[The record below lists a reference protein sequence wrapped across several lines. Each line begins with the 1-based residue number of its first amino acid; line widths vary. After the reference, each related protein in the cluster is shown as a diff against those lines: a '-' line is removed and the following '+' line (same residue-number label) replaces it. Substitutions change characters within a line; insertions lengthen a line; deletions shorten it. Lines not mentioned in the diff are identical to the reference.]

1 MTYQLNLEELDEQ
14 WIAHV
19 ADLPGCFTSARTFSA
34 ALKQAPQAIADYQ
47 AWLHAHGETSAPP
60 EATTPELGEMHR
72 AWKTPDGHE
81 VNAFFAADRAPL
93 TRDDINRAVQLL
105 DWSRADLLAALEG
118 LSASEATRPVEDQW
132 AIRDILNHVGRA
144 ERWYLDRL
152 DLADVASPSEV
163 MEQLRVVRA
172 RLQRA
177 LPTLVGVDRVV
188 VKELEIW
195 SPRKVVRRALWH
207 ERNHTAHIHQFRR
220 RLNPSGS

>member
-1 MTYQLNLEELDEQ
+1 MHYQLNLEELDEQ

-19 ADLPGCFTSARTFSA
+19 AELPGCFTSARTFSA
-34 ALKQAPQAIADYQ
+34 ALAQAPQAIADYQ
-47 AWLHAHGETSAPP
+47 AWQHAHGETSALP
-60 EATTPELGEMHR
+60 EAKPELGEMHR
-72 AWKTPDGHE
+72 AWKTHEGHE
-81 VNAFFAADRAPL
+81 VNAFFVADRAPL

-105 DWSRADLLAALEG
+105 DWSRADFLAALEG
-118 LSASEATRPVEDQW
+118 VTASEATRPVEDQW

-177 LPTLVGVDRVV
+177 LPPLVGVDRVV